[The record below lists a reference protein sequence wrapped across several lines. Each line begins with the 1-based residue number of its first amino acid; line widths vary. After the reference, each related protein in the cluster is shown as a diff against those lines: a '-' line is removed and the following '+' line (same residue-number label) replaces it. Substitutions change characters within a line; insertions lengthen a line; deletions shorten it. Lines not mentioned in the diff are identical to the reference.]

1 MMDYANSHCSQER
14 AAAFSAECCS
24 DGVPSAPSSVTPT
37 HGTFWSPGKTTEACT
52 RSRSGMTY
60 APLTAD
66 HGEALLT
73 WFREDSRARTSA
85 QPVKAQESPEADQGF
100 GRKWHA
106 LSVKY
111 NPDTCGWR
119 TLHCLFP
126 EDLDWCSLTLPRWG
140 MMRGGELWERTTP
153 ALSTGGSEYGYRR
166 TPQAWNGQ
174 QGPKSE
180 SLMDKAMTS

>member
-1 MMDYANSHCSQER
+1 
-14 AAAFSAECCS
+14 
-24 DGVPSAPSSVTPT
+24 
-37 HGTFWSPGKTTEACT
+37 SPDKTTEACT

-60 APLTAD
+60 APLTVD

-73 WFREDSRARTSA
+73 WFREAFRARTSA
-85 QPVKAQESPEADQGF
+85 QPVKAQESPENGQGF

-126 EDLDWCSLTLPRWG
+126 EDLDWSCLTLPRWG

-153 ALSTGGSEYGYRR
+153 EHLTSESAPGYWR
-166 TPQAWNGQ
+166 TPQA
-174 QGPKSE
+174 
-180 SLMDKAMTS
+180 